1 MENKR
6 GLVLGGGGSRGS
18 YEVGVCLALKE
29 LGYSFDVVTGVSI
42 GALIGAIYVQ
52 DDVEVLEGWIQS
64 FQQEKLSNNLFV
76 YPNQYRTK
84 PLHANGFDQFMEM
97 FLKDGPNITG
107 LQNQYKAIFQYDKFK
122 NSPIEFGT
130 LSYNLNQNK
139 LVAFT
144 KEQMNANNVIDLLF
158 SSTAYFPAY
167 QFVKIDGEYYADGGY
182 EQTLPVKLCVDLGAK
197 DLVVVSLL
205 EPDDPDPM
213 ITSEHCL
220 IRPLLKLHSV
230 LDFEGKDLTPQMQEG
245 YLETL
250 KYLNKAPGYL
260 YTFYDEDWKYMLRL
274 EKACLSY
281 LVHDGQI
288 GLLTKMDSMLEDV
301 YKFFFH
307 YVPCP
312 MKNAYSEQYIIG
324 RLLEIIGLI
333 CQIPL
338 DRQYHFKDFIRLIL
352 MHLEHFNEDP
362 NKQPYPQIYDQMD
375 IKGVQDFIVF
385 FHSAL
390 ISFHG
395 KLPPEFE
402 GIKQKFIPMYLIANV
417 WRMISHFRTILDL

>member
-158 SSTAYFPAY
+158 SSTAYFPA
-167 QFVKIDGEYYADGGY
+167 
-182 EQTLPVKLCVDLGAK
+182 
-197 DLVVVSLL
+197 VSYTHLRA
-205 EPDDPDPM
+205 
-213 ITSEHCL
+213 H
-220 IRPLLKLHSV
+220 
-230 LDFEGKDLTPQMQEG
+230 
-245 YLETL
+245 ET
-250 KYLNKAPGYL
+250 
-260 YTFYDEDWKYMLRL
+260 
-274 EKACLSY
+274 
-281 LVHDGQI
+281 
-288 GLLTKMDSMLEDV
+288 
-301 YKFFFH
+301 
-307 YVPCP
+307 
-312 MKNAYSEQYIIG
+312 
-324 RLLEIIGLI
+324 
-333 CQIPL
+333 
-338 DRQYHFKDFIRLIL
+338 
-352 MHLEHFNEDP
+352 
-362 NKQPYPQIYDQMD
+362 
-375 IKGVQDFIVF
+375 
-385 FHSAL
+385 
-390 ISFHG
+390 
-395 KLPPEFE
+395 
-402 GIKQKFIPMYLIANV
+402 
-417 WRMISHFRTILDL
+417 